1 MPHIAKNMGIHL
13 GKPDIYDNQ
22 NKKAWEQQQKPKQ
35 KSKGKKKL
43 LNHTRSTMSEHLDN
57 SVKTEQARHIMEK
70 KKREKNVWESRP
82 EHPETLPCSR
92 FIDLIDFFPLST

>member
-70 KKREKNVWESRP
+70 KILK
-82 EHPETLPCSR
+82 HPETLPCSR
-92 FIDLIDFFPLST
+92 FIDLIAFFPLST